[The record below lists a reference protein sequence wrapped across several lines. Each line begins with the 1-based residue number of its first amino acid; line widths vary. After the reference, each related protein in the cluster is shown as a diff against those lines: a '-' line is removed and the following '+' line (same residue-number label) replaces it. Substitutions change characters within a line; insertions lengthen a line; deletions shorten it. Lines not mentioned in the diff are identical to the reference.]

1 MTVGAP
7 GSDAFLGA
15 VRSALGDAALHV
27 DADTLARYGTSR
39 LPGGPRTPLAVVCPA
54 STDDVVALVGL
65 ARAHRIGLWPVSAG
79 ENIALG
85 ERAPM
90 QAGQVVVDMGRRMD
104 RVLEIDET
112 LGFVEIE
119 PGVTFQ
125 ALYDELRR
133 RGSELMIST
142 TSGPPT
148 GSLLG
153 NALDKG
159 AGHTPSFDQFG
170 SLCGMEIVLGT
181 GEVIR
186 TGDGSYP
193 GAATWHLSRYGYGP
207 VIDGLFAQSNLGIV
221 TRAGLWLQ
229 KRPPVIR
236 SFFFAFPD
244 DDDIGEI
251 FERVRPLRQSGQIAM
266 PVKVT
271 SDLYVAGTEE
281 TYPFDAMGGHTPISD
296 AARRTIQQKH
306 GIGAWMVGAAIYGAT
321 EADVNA
327 RIDRIRA
334 HMEAGGKARY
344 IPHEEAV
351 ERPMLKAQVDFFS
364 GVPTSHEL
372 GLLKWRAREGGKG
385 GGATWYLTTCPMR
398 GADALAM
405 QARSRSILAE
415 HGLEYLAAFGCGP
428 RGARA
433 LHLIIFD
440 RTDPE
445 ECARVAACYRALS
458 EAHGAVGLPVSRTA
472 LDFQQEEMDRRD
484 VVPSVLRR
492 LKAVLDPDGII
503 APGRYG
509 V

>member
-1 MTVGAP
+1 MTVAPP
-7 GSDAFLGA
+7 GSETFLSA
-15 VRSALGDAALHV
+15 VEQRLGSAAL
-27 DADTLARYGTSR
+27 DRAPETLARYAVSR
-39 LPGGPRTPLAVVCPA
+39 LPGGPRAPLAVACPA
-54 STDDVVALVGL
+54 STDDVKILVDL
-65 ARAHRIGLWPVSAG
+65 ARAHRIALWPVSAG

-85 ERAPM
+85 ERAPLH
-90 QAGQVVVDMGRRMD
+90 AGEVVVDMGRRMN
-104 RVLEIDET
+104 RIVEIDET
-112 LGFVEIE
+112 LGYVEVE

-125 ALYDELRR
+125 GMYDELAR
-133 RGSELMIST
+133 RGSGLMIST

-148 GSLLG
+148 GSMLG

-170 SLCGMEIVLGT
+170 SVCGMEVVLGT

-186 TGDGSYP
+186 TGDGSFP

-221 TRAGLWLQ
+221 TRIGMWLQ
-229 KRPPVIR
+229 RRPPVIR

-244 DDDIGEI
+244 DGDLGEI
-251 FERVRPLRQSGQIAM
+251 VELVRPLRQSGQIAM

-271 SDLYVAGTEE
+271 SDLYVIGTEE
-281 TYPFDAMGGHTPISD
+281 TYPFEAMGGRTPLSD
-296 AARRTIQQKH
+296 AARRALQENH
-306 GIGAWMVGAAIYGAT
+306 GIGAWMVGAAIYGAS
-321 EADVNA
+321 EADVAA

-334 HMEAGGKARY
+334 HMEASGKARY
-344 IPHEEAV
+344 IPHEEAI

-364 GVPTSHEL
+364 GVPTRHEL
-372 GLLKWRAREGGKG
+372 GLLNWRDQADGKG

-398 GADALAM
+398 RDDALAM
-405 QARSRSILAE
+405 QERSRAILAA
-415 HGLEYLAAFGCGP
+415 HGLDYLAAFGCGP
-428 RGARA
+428 RGGRA

-458 EAHGAVGLPVSRTA
+458 AAHGAVGLPVSRTA
-472 LDFQQEEMDRRD
+472 LDFQQEEMDRRE
-484 VVPSVLRR
+484 VVPDVLRR
-492 LKAVLDPDGII
+492 LKGVLDPDGII

-509 V
+509 I